1 MENSV
6 GHLSHAERVLDYIKS
21 QKNPVAAYE
30 ILKGLRADG
39 ITAPTTVYR
48 ALQKLHKD
56 VRNHRIESLKAW
68 TTCSD
73 PNHTEAAVFEI
84 CKDCGNVTEHINKR
98 LVKTLAALS
107 ERSGFSPKHSVMEI
121 HGSCKDCEPQLEK
134 L

>member
-1 MENSV
+1 MEKS
-6 GHLSHAERVLDYIKS
+6 GGYLSHAERVLGYIKS

-48 ALQKLHKD
+48 ALEKLHKD
-56 VRNHRIESLKAW
+56 GRIHRIESLKAW
-68 TTCSD
+68 TTCCD
-73 PNHTEAAVFEI
+73 PNHEEAAVFEI

-98 LVKTLAALS
+98 LMKTLAALS

-121 HGSCKDCEPQLEK
+121 HGSCKDCETQLEK

>member
-1 MENSV
+1 MVNSV

-48 ALQKLHKD
+48 ALEKLYKD
-56 VRNHRIESLKAW
+56 GRIHRIESLKAW
-68 TTCSD
+68 TTCCD

-121 HGSCKDCEPQLEK
+121 HGSCKDCESQLEK

>member
-6 GHLSHAERVLDYIKS
+6 GHLSHAERVLDYIKG

-48 ALQKLHKD
+48 ALEKLHKD
-56 VRNHRIESLKAW
+56 GRIHRIESLKAW
-68 TTCSD
+68 TTCCD
-73 PNHTEAAVFEI
+73 PNHEEAAVFEI

-134 L
+134 R

>member
-1 MENSV
+1 MR
-6 GHLSHAERVLDYIKS
+6 GHSHRRDAISFQSLHWRRSRIEMQTDK
-21 QKNPVAAYE
+21 
-30 ILKGLRADG
+30 DG
-39 ITAPTTVYR
+39 RI
-48 ALQKLHKD
+48 
-56 VRNHRIESLKAW
+56 HRIESLKAW
-68 TTCSD
+68 TTCCD

-107 ERSGFSPKHSVMEI
+107 EHSGFSPKHSVMEI